1 MNRAVVYRMVRL
13 YDNLIDIARK
23 NLGKTVEMD
32 WGSWTPTKIC
42 LDTMM
47 ARRKKLYHGNVKVTY
62 FTNHNI

>member
-32 WGSWTPTKIC
+32 WGSWTPTKRC
-42 LDTMM
+42 LDTMIS
-47 ARRKKLYHGNVKVTY
+47 RRIKISSGTTVL
-62 FTNHNI
+62 TNFENRL